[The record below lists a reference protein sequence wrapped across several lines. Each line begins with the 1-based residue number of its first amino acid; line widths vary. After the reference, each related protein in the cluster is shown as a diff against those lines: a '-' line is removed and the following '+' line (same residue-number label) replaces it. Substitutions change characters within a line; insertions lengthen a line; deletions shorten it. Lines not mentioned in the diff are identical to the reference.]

1 MSTASAMKQISS
13 RNVGFK
19 IELMEWSDKMDLIA
33 ISTDKGLSSNSQI
46 NFFLFFLKTP
56 QISRRSN
63 HLSFKL
69 AKSLVPTTN

>member
-33 ISTDKGLSSNSQI
+33 ISTDKGLSNQKK
-46 NFFLFFLKTP
+46 NKKP
-56 QISRRSN
+56 QKILN
-63 HLSFKL
+63 
-69 AKSLVPTTN
+69 KSIFQVK

>member
-33 ISTDKGLSSNSQI
+33 ISTDKGLSNQKKNKKPQKNS
-46 NFFLFFLKTP
+46 
-56 QISRRSN
+56 
-63 HLSFKL
+63 
-69 AKSLVPTTN
+69 